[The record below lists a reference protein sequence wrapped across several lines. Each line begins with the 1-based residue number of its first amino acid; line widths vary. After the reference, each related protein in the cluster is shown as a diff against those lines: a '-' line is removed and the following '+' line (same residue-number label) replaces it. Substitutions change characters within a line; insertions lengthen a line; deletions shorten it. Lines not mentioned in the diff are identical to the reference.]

1 MTDSAAI
8 SAGSGAG
15 TGPGTGSGTGAGTR
29 TGMGDGTRAVRAG
42 LPEPVKHEPTLPGP
56 VFAAHFHLPGDPTGP
71 YTYGRDDNPTW
82 TLLEQ
87 AIGELEAP
95 DELPDEASGEGSEG
109 AAGPGVETL
118 VFASGMAAISAVLF
132 SQLRAGDAVVL
143 PDDGY
148 QALPLVREQLT
159 AYGIE
164 VRTAPT
170 GGDAQLDVLDGAKL
184 LWIETPSNP
193 GLDVCDVRRL
203 ADAAHARGALVA
215 VDNTLAT
222 PLGQRPL
229 ELGADFSVAS
239 GTKMLTG
246 HGDILLGYVA
256 CRDAE
261 LTAAVRRWRKIV
273 GAIPGP
279 MEAWL
284 AHRSLAT
291 LQLRA
296 ERQNTNALA
305 LAEALRGH
313 DEVTGLR
320 YPGLPDDPSHKIA
333 SQQMRR
339 FGCVVSFTL
348 PSRTRA
354 DRFLDALRL
363 VDDAT
368 SFGGVRSTAERRG
381 RWGGDAVAEGFIRL
395 SAGSED
401 TDDLV
406 TDVLR
411 ALAESASQRP

>member
-1 MTDSAAI
+1 MT
-8 SAGSGAG
+8 SGDFV
-15 TGPGTGSGTGAGTR
+15 TGS
-29 TGMGDGTRAVRAG
+29 GDGTRAVRAG

-71 YTYGRDDNPTW
+71 YTYGRDENPTW
-82 TLLEQ
+82 TLLER
-87 AIGELEAP
+87 AIGELE
-95 DELPDEASGEGSEG
+95 
-109 AAGPGVETL
+109 GPGQEGVTTL
-118 VFASGMAAISAVLF
+118 AFPSGMAAISAVLF
-132 SQLRAGDAVVL
+132 SQLRAGDVVVL

-148 QALPLVREQLT
+148 QVLPLVREQLT
-159 AYGIE
+159 SYGIE

-170 GGDAQLDVLDGAKL
+170 AGDAQLDVLDGAKL

-203 ADAAHARGALVA
+203 VGAAHAQGTLVA

-246 HGDILLGYVA
+246 HGDILLGYVSA
-256 CRDAE
+256 LNADLMAP
-261 LTAAVRRWRKIV
+261 VRRWRKIV

-296 ERQNTNALA
+296 DRQNANAMVV
-305 LAEALRGH
+305 AEALRGRP
-313 DEVTGLR
+313 EVTGLR

-348 PSRTRA
+348 STRARA

-381 RWGGDAVAEGFIRL
+381 RWGGDAVPEGFIRL
-395 SAGSED
+395 SAGAED
-401 TDDLV
+401 PEDLV
-406 TDVLR
+406 ADVLR
-411 ALAESASQRP
+411 ALDESAD